1 MPAAFARRMLSVHRS
16 FIREILK
23 VTGDPSIISFA
34 GGLPNPSFFP
44 LREVERA
51 AVEVVSRQGRG
62 ALQYSTTEGDPT
74 LRRIIAARYARRGVE
89 VDPEEILITT
99 GSQQGLDL
107 VAKVFIEQGD
117 RVLIERPGYLGS
129 IQAFS
134 LFEPDF
140 QTVGLEEDGPSLAE
154 LEMVLDG
161 GQVKLF
167 YAVPTF
173 QNPSGRTY
181 SRLKRQKVAEVLAGS
196 GTLFVEDD
204 PYGELRFKGEDIPP
218 LYTHLG
224 GESLLLGS
232 FSKIAA
238 PGFRVGW
245 IVAPEAIREKLV
257 IAKQAADLHTSTLA
271 QMVLAHYLSTNDIE
285 VHIAVIRQQYGK
297 QRDVM
302 VQAILDHFP
311 EEVRFTE
318 PDGGMFLWVTL
329 PEGCSSMELFE
340 TAIQAKVAFVPGVP
354 FYVDGSGTNTLRLN
368 FSNSNEAQIEEG
380 IRRLGRCIREY
391 LGSRTTNPHE
401 GGNR

>member
-1 MPAAFARRMLSVHRS
+1 MPPAFARRMHSVHRS

-51 AVEVVSRQGRG
+51 AVEVISRMGKQ
-62 ALQYSTTEGDPT
+62 ALQYSTTEGDPS
-74 LRRIIAARYARRGVE
+74 LRAIIAARYAKRGIEIV
-89 VDPEEILITT
+89 PEEILITT

-107 VAKVFIEQGD
+107 VAKVFLDEGD

-134 LFEPDF
+134 FFGPTF
-140 QTVGLEEDGPSLAE
+140 KTVGLEEDGPSLSE
-154 LEMVLDG
+154 LEEVLSEG
-161 GQVKLF
+161 PVKFF

-181 SRLKRQKVAEVLAGS
+181 SRIKRREVAKILARTK
-196 GTLFVEDD
+196 TLFVEDD
-204 PYGELRFKGEDIPP
+204 PYGELRFKGEDIQP
-218 LYTHLG
+218 LFTQLR
-224 GESLLLGS
+224 GEALLLGS
-232 FSKIAA
+232 FSKITA

-271 QMVLAHYLSTNDIE
+271 QMVLGQYLATNDIE
-285 VHIAVIRQQYGK
+285 THIAAIREQYGK
-297 QRDVM
+297 QSDAM
-302 VQAILDHFP
+302 VQAIREHFP
-311 EEVRFTE
+311 EEVHFTR
-318 PDGGMFLWVTL
+318 PDGGMFLWATL

-340 TAIQAKVAFVPGVP
+340 MAIRCKVAFVPGQP
-354 FYVDGSGTNTLRLN
+354 FYVDGSGANSLRLN
-368 FSNSNEAQIEEG
+368 FSNSDEAQIEEG
-380 IRRLGRCIREY
+380 IQRLGRCIREY
-391 LGSRTTNPHE
+391 LIDRATNSHK
-401 GGNR
+401 GGI